1 MSDHDFGTERDRNS
15 VQDTP
20 VTTSH
25 KPNTNI
31 KVTIANQADQTASV
45 TDKKT
50 KDLTR
55 SGLLDAGS
63 PAGLS
68 LVKLN
73 PSQSA
78 ANKEQLPAIRS
89 LNPLQQKGI

>member
-31 KVTIANQADQTASV
+31 KVTIANQADQSMAGTE
-45 TDKKT
+45 KKI
-50 KDLTR
+50 KDQPF
-55 SGLLDAGS
+55 SGLKNAQS
-63 PAGLS
+63 PVGLS

-78 ANKEQLPAIRS
+78 ANKVQLPAIRS
-89 LNPLQQKGI
+89 

>member
-31 KVTIANQADQTASV
+31 KVTIANQADQSV
-45 TDKKT
+45 GGTEKKT
-50 KDLTR
+50 KEQPF
-55 SGLLDAGS
+55 SGLKNA
-63 PAGLS
+63 
-68 LVKLN
+68 
-73 PSQSA
+73 
-78 ANKEQLPAIRS
+78 
-89 LNPLQQKGI
+89 